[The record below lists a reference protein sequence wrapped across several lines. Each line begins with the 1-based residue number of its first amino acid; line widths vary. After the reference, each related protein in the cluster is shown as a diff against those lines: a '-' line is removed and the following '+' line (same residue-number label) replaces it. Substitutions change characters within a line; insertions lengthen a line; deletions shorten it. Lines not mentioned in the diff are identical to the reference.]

1 MAMEDTAATEV
12 KAEAEAS
19 AEHSQQDFLSFSDD
33 EIVRAATPVREQD
46 LHSVP
51 SNKHC
56 SLVAARAHCIGF
68 DIETRTI
75 VALAVDCSC
84 GGFCHDLSRRGVRQ
98 GRIPH
103 QTTEIFGMDLFGL
116 GIQSGGQLCP

>member
-19 AEHSQQDFLSFSDD
+19 AEHSQQALLSFSDD

-56 SLVAARAHCIGF
+56 SFVAARAHG
-68 DIETRTI
+68 RTARKCAQLGAKWI
-75 VALAVDCSC
+75 ASAVSAVA
-84 GGFCHDLSRRGVRQ
+84 
-98 GRIPH
+98 
-103 QTTEIFGMDLFGL
+103 
-116 GIQSGGQLCP
+116 

>member
-33 EIVRAATPVREQD
+33 EIVRAVTPVREQGM
-46 LHSVP
+46 HSVL

-56 SLVAARAHCIGF
+56 SLVAARAHC
-68 DIETRTI
+68 RTARKCAQLGAKWI
-75 VALAVDCSC
+75 AGSVSAVA
-84 GGFCHDLSRRGVRQ
+84 
-98 GRIPH
+98 
-103 QTTEIFGMDLFGL
+103 
-116 GIQSGGQLCP
+116 